1 MHYKTKYASFFLK
14 TVLRDLDAFVKDHPY
29 EQLDV
34 LEITKENLP
43 EPTKIVSLNFNPIL
57 EKLRP

>member
-34 LEITKENLP
+34 LEIQKKTYQNQQK
-43 EPTKIVSLNFNPIL
+43 
-57 EKLRP
+57 

>member
-1 MHYKTKYASFFLK
+1 MPASFK

-43 EPTKIVSLNFNPIL
+43 EPTK
-57 EKLRP
+57 